1 MKSSKEKM
9 IAGEIYQ
16 AMGRELFD
24 ERQHAKEQLHI
35 FNNLAPSKIKARNQI
50 LKTLFG
56 ETTNLFFIEPPF
68 RCDYG
73 YNIFLGDNFYANFN
87 LTILDCAPVHI
98 GANVMIGPNVSL
110 FTAGHPVH
118 PEPRVAGW
126 EFAKPITIE
135 DNVWIG
141 GHTVVNPGVRIGK
154 NSVIGAGSV
163 VTKDIPANV
172 IAVGNP
178 CRVLRTIT
186 ERDKQ
191 YYYKDEQIPNLD
203 KE

>member
-24 ERQHAKEQLHI
+24 ERQHAKEQLYV

-50 LKTLFG
+50 LKKLFG

-87 LTILDCAPVHI
+87 LTILDCAPVTI

-126 EFAKPITIE
+126 EFAKPINIE

-163 VTKDIPANV
+163 VTKDIPENV

-178 CRVLRTIT
+178 CRVLRVIT
-186 ERDKQ
+186 DRDKQ
-191 YYYKDEQIPNLD
+191 YYYKDEQIPNL
-203 KE
+203 EE

>member
-98 GANVMIGPNVSL
+98 GVNVMIGPNVSL

-141 GHTVVNPGVRIGK
+141 GHTVVNPGVHIGK

-163 VTKDIPANV
+163 VTKDIPDNV

-178 CRVLRTIT
+178 CRVLRAIT

-191 YYYKDEQIPNLD
+191 YYYKDEQIPNL
-203 KE
+203 EEE

>member
-1 MKSSKEKM
+1 M

-24 ERQHAKEQLHI
+24 ERQHAKEQLYI
-35 FNNLAPSKIKARNQI
+35 FNHLEPSKIKARNQI
-50 LKTLFG
+50 IKKLFG
-56 ETTNLFFIEPPF
+56 STTNLFFIEPPF

-87 LTILDCAPVHI
+87 LTVLDCAPVTI

-126 EFAKPITIE
+126 EFAKPITIG

-141 GHTVVNPGVRIGK
+141 GHSVINPGVTIGT
-154 NSVIGAGSV
+154 NSVIGSGSV
-163 VTKDIPANV
+163 VTKDIPENV

-178 CRVLRTIT
+178 CRVIRSIN
-186 ERDKQ
+186 ERDRQ
-191 YYYKDEQIPNLD
+191 FFYKEEPFPTDND
-203 KE
+203 

>member
-24 ERQHAKEQLHI
+24 ERQHAKEQLFQ
-35 FNNLAPSKIKARNQI
+35 FNSLEPSKIKARNQL
-50 LKTLFG
+50 LKKLLG
-56 ETTNLFFIEPPF
+56 KTTNRFYIEPPF

-73 YNIFLGDNFYANFN
+73 YNIFLGDNFYANYN
-87 LTILDCAPVHI
+87 LTILDCSTVHI

-118 PEPRVAGW
+118 SEPRIAGW
-126 EFAKPITIE
+126 EFAKPIVIE

-141 GHTVVNPGVRIGK
+141 GQTVINPGITIGM
-154 NSVIGAGSV
+154 NSVIGSGSV

-172 IAVGNP
+172 VAAGNP
-178 CRVLRTIT
+178 CRVLRNIT
-186 ERDKQ
+186 NDDKH
-191 YYYKDEQIPNLD
+191 YFFKNEKMPEDL
-203 KE
+203 

>member
-9 IAGEIYQ
+9 IAGEIYR

-24 ERQHAKEQLHI
+24 ERQYAKEQLHI
-35 FNNLAPSKIKARNQI
+35 FNNLAPSKIKARNQL
-50 LKTLFG
+50 LKKLFG
-56 ETTNLFFIEPPF
+56 RTTNLFFIEPPF

-87 LTILDCAPVHI
+87 LTILDCAPVTI
-98 GANVMIGPNVSL
+98 GANVLIGPNVSL

-118 PEPRVAGW
+118 PETRAAGW
-126 EFAKPITIE
+126 EFAKPINIA

-141 GHTVVNPGVRIGK
+141 GHTVVNPGVSIGK
-154 NSVIGAGSV
+154 NAVIGSGSV

-172 IAVGNP
+172 VAAGNP
-178 CRVLRTIT
+178 CRVIRPID

-191 YYYKDEQIPNLD
+191 YYYKGERMPNL
-203 KE
+203 EE